1 MGVGRTWDEKPLTVV
16 GMILSLT
23 VGCSK
28 QAQALAEYANLT
40 GNVSPDGGAV
50 QSWTG
55 VIMMDGDMLV
65 DDESNSGHMWA
76 PSQGLSREA
85 PAHRSSPSE
94 IKQ

>member
-1 MGVGRTWDEKPLTVV
+1 MGVGITWDETPLTAV

-55 VIMMDGDMLV
+55 LIMIDGHMLV

-76 PSQGLSREA
+76 PSQGLSRED
-85 PAHRSSPSE
+85 PTHRLSPIE